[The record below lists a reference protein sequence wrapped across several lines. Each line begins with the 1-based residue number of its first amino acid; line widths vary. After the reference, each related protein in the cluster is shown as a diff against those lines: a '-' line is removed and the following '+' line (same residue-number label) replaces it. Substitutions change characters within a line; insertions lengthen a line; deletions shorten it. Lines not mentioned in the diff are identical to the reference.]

1 MTPKT
6 MRVAAELFEC
16 GANLSVLYDKALLTR
31 SYEAARYW
39 GTGLST
45 MQLEGRLLWAQLT
58 LEDRQRVNYPGR
70 DDADLIN
77 ILQTVDDADIFVI
90 FVEQNNGSVKVSWR
104 ARAGFDVSQIALQF
118 GGGGHKP
125 AAGAEIKGSIEDI
138 IENVLVATRPLLN
151 GHSTNTHYKNRKLPD
166 QN

>member
-1 MTPKT
+1 
-6 MRVAAELFEC
+6 
-16 GANLSVLYDKALLTR
+16 
-31 SYEAARYW
+31 
-39 GTGLST
+39 